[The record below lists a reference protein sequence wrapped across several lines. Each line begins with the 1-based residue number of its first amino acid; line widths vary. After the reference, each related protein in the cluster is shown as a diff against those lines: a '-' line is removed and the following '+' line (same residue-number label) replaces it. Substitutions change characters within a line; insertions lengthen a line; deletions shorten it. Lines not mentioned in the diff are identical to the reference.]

1 MLVTRPE
8 SRPTYDQ
15 ILNELRTDR
24 KYITENVNENEFKKF
39 IKYIEEQK
47 ISFNSSKSTSQITSF
62 AEFKTTYLKNK
73 NENDED
79 FAELIYAYGISFSRF
94 PFKYFKNLSDE
105 SQKLVEEA
113 GENSAQPEKLFEVGR
128 YLIEG
133 SYDFPID
140 VKVGLD
146 YIKESINK
154 GNKNSL
160 IYYIE
165 MLIKGNSFQ

>member
-1 MLVTRPE
+1 M
-8 SRPTYDQ
+8 
-15 ILNELRTDR
+15 
-24 KYITENVNENEFKKF
+24 
-39 IKYIEEQK
+39 
-47 ISFNSSKSTSQITSF
+47 
-62 AEFKTTYLKNK
+62 KNK

-79 FAELIYAYGISFSRF
+79 FAELIYAYDISCSRF
-94 PFKYFKNLSDE
+94 PFKYFKNLCDE

-113 GENSAQPEKLFEVGR
+113 GENSAQSEKLFEVGR

-133 SYDFPID
+133 CYDFPID

-146 YIKESINK
+146 YNKESINK

-165 MLIKGNSFQ
+165 MLIKGKLIPVNYKRALKLIETKLSNDESTYFLMKGKLFKSQKRYKE